1 MVLTPIRLDRAV
13 FRLTSECPLQE
24 LVALLKLS
32 ARVQSRIVR
41 KAGTMSEGRVV
52 TKIIIRVLCMPH
64 TIITEKE
71 ITRQPTSRIALM
83 EGTKGTVILE
93 PMRSQV
99 TIGASEA
106 TLLSLSILEAVM
118 VRVSIHCS

>member
-41 KAGTMSEGRVV
+41 KADTMSEGRVV
-52 TKIIIRVLCMPH
+52 TRIIIRVLCMPH

-71 ITRQPTSRIALM
+71 ITRRPTSRTALM
-83 EGTKGTVILE
+83 EGTRGTVILE

-99 TIGASEA
+99 TIGASVA
-106 TLLSLSILEAVM
+106 TLLNLFTLEAAM
-118 VRVSIHCS
+118 ARVSTHCS

>member
-1 MVLTPIRLDRAV
+1 MVLTPIRLDRVV
-13 FRLTSECPLQE
+13 FRLTSVCPLQE

-41 KAGTMSEGRVV
+41 KAGIMSEGRVV
-52 TKIIIRVLCMPH
+52 TRIIIRVLCMPL
-64 TIITEKE
+64 TIIIEKE
-71 ITRQPTSRIALM
+71 ITRRLTSRTAPM
-83 EGTKGTVILE
+83 EGTRGTVILV

-106 TLLSLSILEAVM
+106 TLLNLSTLEAAM
-118 VRVSIHCS
+118 VRVSTLCS